1 MTPKEV
7 VSKFYNSDLA
17 NNSSAIEACFHKDC
31 ILHWHSSKGFKS
43 LDFNT
48 LKLVFEDVRK
58 AYETLRFEISHM
70 LQDGNSVIVRYT
82 SYVSTIENPNEEE
95 ALAHFLVI
103 WEVKDDK
110 IIKGYQMSQ
119 LADSSPQSL
128 NSFS

>member
-7 VSKFYNSDLA
+7 VSKFYDSDLA
-17 NNSSAIEACFHKDC
+17 NNSNAIDACFHKDC
-31 ILHWHSSKGFKS
+31 ILNWHSSKGFKS
-43 LDFNT
+43 MNFNT

-58 AYETLRFEISHM
+58 TYETLRFDISHM

-82 SYVSTIENPNEEE
+82 SYVTTIENPEEE
-95 ALAHFLVI
+95 DSLAHFTVI

-119 LADSSPQSL
+119 LSDNSAESL

>member
-17 NNSSAIEACFHKDC
+17 NNSNAIEACFHADC
-31 ILHWHSSKGFKS
+31 IIHWHSSKGFRS
-43 LDFNT
+43 IDFNT

-58 AYETLRFEISHM
+58 TYETLRFEISHM

-82 SYVSTIENPNEEE
+82 SYASTIENPNEED
-95 ALAHFLVI
+95 ALAHFSVI

-110 IIKGYQMSQ
+110 IITGYQMSQ
-119 LADSSPQSL
+119 LADSSTQSL